1 MVILKNEAKFMQ
13 IATLYQKTLYKLES
27 HFLSLEFNSAVP
39 RLGSQ
44 NNNNSVMFSCLLK
57 NLLDCMHVNQVE
69 AYIKCTDH
77 MNTLQ
82 I

>member
-27 HFLSLEFNSAVP
+27 HSLFLEFNSAVP

-69 AYIKCTDH
+69 AYIKCTDY